1 MHIQQLLHWLLYI
14 PDHACTL
21 WEHTTI
27 YINRRAVTGRHI
39 TLCGNLQG
47 LQQTVLFCG
56 DGINDLSALSAAD
69 VGYAVG
75 STEASIAAAVT
86 SRGSVTGDS
95 TTLQDSCGSPVM
107 VSLLA
112 LSSPAM

>member
-1 MHIQQLLHWLLYI
+1 M
-14 PDHACTL
+14 
-21 WEHTTI
+21 
-27 YINRRAVTGRHI
+27 GRHI
-39 TLCGNLQG
+39 TLCCNLQG

-95 TTLQDSCGSPVM
+95 TTLQDSCGSHSWLVCWVCPHQPCR
-107 VSLLA
+107 SC
-112 LSSPAM
+112 P